1 MARKQKPNGR
11 FTLAER
17 VAIRF
22 ERPDSAPVSI
32 HPSKQKASRAK
43 LSKFDPRVIELV
55 RLLGRQTAR
64 DVIEQAMNKTSTRK
78 DASEPDQE

>member
-1 MARKQKPNGR
+1 MARKQRPNGR

-22 ERPDSAPVSI
+22 ERADSAPASI
-32 HPSKQKASRAK
+32 HPSKQKAAQAK

-64 DVIEQAMNKTSTRK
+64 DVIEQAMSKTSEREGS
-78 DASEPDQE
+78 SEPDQE